1 MKPLPACLPCI
12 LHQALQ
18 VAREASEDEWSQRKV
33 LNEVLRTLPDAEW
46 HQSSPAEILGDAIS
60 SARETLKVKQPF
72 AERRAQVQEQFKPLA
87 ESFRERVAS
96 AGDDAFALAVTGAA
110 AANLVDEMV
119 FSRFARQDL
128 RALFEAAVD
137 TGFERGDPKQLR
149 ESLDG
154 AQSVLYLLDNA
165 GEVFFDAIL
174 IDQIRALGKTVRV
187 VVRGG
192 GLLHDATEGDV
203 RGAGLAPERRE
214 AEAEPEAKSDS
225 EPDAEQERKIPDL
238 IELPHGQLH
247 LPSMARSTDLGAAYE
262 DSQLVIA
269 KGAANYETF
278 TGSDRSVVNLLRA
291 KCEPVAKSL
300 GVQVGGLVLLLTSPS
315 V

>member
-1 MKPLPACLPCI
+1 MEDI
-12 LHQALQ
+12 LASIRRILSEEEE
-18 VAREASEDEWSQRKV
+18 EAE
-33 LNEVLRTLPDAEW
+33 
-46 HQSSPAEILGDAIS
+46 
-60 SARETLKVKQPF
+60 
-72 AERRAQVQEQFKPLA
+72 
-87 ESFRERVAS
+87 
-96 AGDDAFALAVTGAA
+96 AGEAA
-110 AANLVDEMV
+110 A
-119 FSRFARQDL
+119 
-128 RALFEAAVD
+128 
-137 TGFERGDPKQLR
+137 P
-149 ESLDG
+149 
-154 AQSVLYLLDNA
+154 
-165 GEVFFDAIL
+165 
-174 IDQIRALGKTVRV
+174 
-187 VVRGG
+187 
-192 GLLHDATEGDV
+192 
-203 RGAGLAPERRE
+203 E